1 MRLTLPLGGER
12 AGRNVQWRVA
22 VLIGMGSE
30 PAAVAPTSRHLGRS
44 VTWALSLPGDGP
56 SRRESLYGQDG
67 FSAGWADLFCV
78 SLTQATPTD
87 LVKQPLV
94 APLEA
99 LPLASRRVRSPHDA
113 VLVRDE
119 EELVVAQLSVVK
131 VIEEALAP
139 LDRNA

>member
-1 MRLTLPLGGER
+1 MGLILTRRRPFAER
-12 AGRNVQWRVA
+12 VSLRTGR
-22 VLIGMGSE
+22 
-30 PAAVAPTSRHLGRS
+30 
-44 VTWALSLPGDGP
+44 
-56 SRRESLYGQDG
+56 
-67 FSAGWADLFCV
+67 FSTGWADLFCV

-99 LPLASRRVRSPHDA
+99 LPLGSRRVRSPHDA

-131 VIEEALAP
+131 VIEEAPAS